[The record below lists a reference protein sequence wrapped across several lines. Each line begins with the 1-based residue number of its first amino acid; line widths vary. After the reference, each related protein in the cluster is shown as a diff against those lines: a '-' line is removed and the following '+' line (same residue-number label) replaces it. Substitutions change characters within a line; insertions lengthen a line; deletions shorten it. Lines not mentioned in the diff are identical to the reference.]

1 MPLRDWKIIAG
12 GAALCLLAG
21 CNFAPSPQGEASP
34 TVENISSPSPAP
46 TEPSLTPSA
55 TPSSQPEVATPTLT
69 PTPLPPTITPTASD
83 TPGPYEHTIQ
93 ENETL
98 GYIIQLYGYTDF
110 DVIAEVVAI
119 NENIPDAD
127 SLPGPGAVILIPRQ
141 TATPTLEN
149 SELTRV
155 AQAGT
160 PTAPSVILPVQT
172 AIIQHIVVEG
182 ETIVGIAQQYATTL
196 EVISQLN
203 PDIPFFGCDFSIAS
217 GGPDCNPPLQVGQAV
232 NVPAP
237 TPTPTL
243 SPTPSGSETPT
254 PTPTYRAPMVVSP
267 PQGGNAPP
275 IAVRL
280 EWVSVGVLQANEF
293 YLVQV
298 RDTTG
303 GTEYVEVTRNT
314 SLRLPDTLIPSD
326 GQPHAMEW
334 TVRVAYPNDQ
344 GIYQP
349 VGGSPATNRFQW
361 QSR

>member
-1 MPLRDWKIIAG
+1 MLRQNLKIAG
-12 GAALCLLAG
+12 FITGLCVLAG
-21 CNFAPSPQGEASP
+21 CNFAPVPQGGASP
-34 TVENISSPSPAP
+34 TVEVVSSPSPSSA
-46 TEPSLTPSA
+46 EPSQTPSI
-55 TPSSQPEVATPTLT
+55 TPSPLPQTATPTF
-69 PTPLPPTITPTASD
+69 TPLPPSETPTPSE

-93 ENETL
+93 EGETL

-110 DVIAEVVAI
+110 SVIDEIVRM
-119 NENIPDAD
+119 NENIPNAD
-127 SLPGPGAVILIPRQ
+127 TLPGAGAVILIPRQ
-141 TATPTLEN
+141 TATPTPE
-149 SELTRV
+149 SEQLTEI

-160 PTAPSVILPVQT
+160 PTAISVTLAVQT

-196 EVISQLN
+196 EVLSQLN
-203 PDIPFFGCDFSIAS
+203 PEIPFFGCDFSIAS

-254 PTPTYRAPMVVSP
+254 PTPTYPAPIVVSP
-267 PQGGNAPP
+267 PQGGSALPVP
-275 IAVRL
+275 VRL
-280 EWVSVGVLQANEF
+280 DWVSVGVLQPNEF

-298 RDTTG
+298 RDTVTG
-303 GTEYVEVTRNT
+303 VEYVQVTKNT
-314 SLRLPDTLIPSD
+314 SLLLPESMIPTD
-326 GQPHAMEW
+326 GQTHTMEW
-334 TVRVAYPNDQ
+334 TVRIAYPNEQ

-349 VGGSPATNRFQW
+349 IGGAPSVNTFQW

>member
-1 MPLRDWKIIAG
+1 MRKQDWKMMAV
-12 GAALCLLAG
+12 GAALGLLAG
-21 CNFAPSPQGEASP
+21 CNFAPGPQGEVSP
-34 TVENISSPSPAP
+34 SVEAISSPSPAP
-46 TEPSLTPSA
+46 TEPSVTPSVTPSA
-55 TPSSQPEVATPTLT
+55 QPEVATSTPT
-69 PTPLPPTITPTASD
+69 PTPLPPTITPTPSD

-110 DVIAEVVAI
+110 SVIAEVVAI

-127 SLPGPGAVILIPRQ
+127 TLPGAGAVILIPRQ
-141 TATPTLEN
+141 TATATLQA
-149 SELTRV
+149 SELTQV

-160 PTAPSVILPVQT
+160 PTAISVTLPVQT

-196 EVISQLN
+196 ELLSQLN
-203 PDIPFFGCDFSIAS
+203 PEIPFFGCDFSIAS

-254 PTPTYRAPMVVSP
+254 ATPTYRAPTVISP

-275 IAVRL
+275 IPVRL
-280 EWVSVGVLQANEF
+280 DWVSVGVLQANEF
-293 YLVQV
+293 YLIQV
-298 RDTTG
+298 RDMTSG
-303 GTEYVEVTRNT
+303 ADYIQVTKNT
-314 SLRLPDTLIPSD
+314 SLMLPDNMIPSD

-334 TVRVAYPNDQ
+334 TVRVAYPNEQ
-344 GIYQP
+344 GVYQP
-349 VGGSPATNRFQW
+349 IGGTPPTNRFQW